1 VKATGGEGM
10 SKCHWIFKNIRD
22 HSGMGH
28 YTLEFE
34 CDYCGKKA
42 TTCAT
47 DPSYNEWGSDAMA
60 EECVEVKA

>member
-1 VKATGGEGM
+1 
-10 SKCHWIFKNIRD
+10 
-22 HSGMGH
+22 MGH